1 MIYNK
6 LYLIKLYT
14 ILFKLN
20 CENWKMI
27 HDRKIAR
34 IKRER
39 SFKNNPESKLF
50 FNEYSQD
57 MFERIELINNTFEKG
72 LALGFRNID
81 LKKSK
86 NISHLKLA
94 ELGIS
99 QNIDFVC
106 DEEFLPIKKSSL
118 DIIISFF
125 NLHSSNDI
133 PGILFQINQSLKPN
147 GLFMGCLFVGDT
159 LKELRFCLA
168 KAEEE
173 ITKGISPRISP
184 FADLQDLSN
193 LLQRANFNLPV
204 ADIDRHKVTYDNPI
218 KLMSD
223 LREMGETNI
232 LKEKQKTF
240 FRKDILERS
249 IEIYKENFSLEN
261 KKIFATFEIAWLIG
275 WKYHDSQQKPL
286 QPGSGQKNLA
296 EAVDEL
302 D

>member
-1 MIYNK
+1 
-6 LYLIKLYT
+6 
-14 ILFKLN
+14 
-20 CENWKMI
+20 MI

-72 LALGFRNID
+72 LALGFRNIN

-86 NISHLKLA
+86 NIGHLRLA
-94 ELGIS
+94 ELGMS

-147 GLFMGCLFVGDT
+147 GLFIGCLFVGDT

-218 KLMSD
+218 KLMND

-240 FRKDILERS
+240 FRKDVLERS
-249 IEIYKENFSLEN
+249 MEIYKENFSLEN
-261 KKIFATFEIAWLIG
+261 HKIFATFEIAWLIG

>member
-1 MIYNK
+1 
-6 LYLIKLYT
+6 
-14 ILFKLN
+14 
-20 CENWKMI
+20 MI

-72 LALGFRNID
+72 LALGFRNIN

-86 NISHLKLA
+86 NIGHLRLA

-147 GLFMGCLFVGDT
+147 GLFIGCLFVGDT

-218 KLMSD
+218 KLMND

-232 LKEKQKTF
+232 LKEKEKTF
-240 FRKDILERS
+240 FRKDVLERS
-249 IEIYKENFSLEN
+249 MEIYKENFSLEN
-261 KKIFATFEIAWLIG
+261 HKIFATFEIAWLIG

>member
-1 MIYNK
+1 
-6 LYLIKLYT
+6 
-14 ILFKLN
+14 
-20 CENWKMI
+20 MI

-72 LALGFRNID
+72 LALGFRNIN

-94 ELGIS
+94 ELGMS
-99 QNIDFVC
+99 QNIDFIC

-218 KLMSD
+218 KLMND

-249 IEIYKENFSLEN
+249 MEIYRENFSLEN
-261 KKIFATFEIAWLIG
+261 QKIFATFEIAWLIG

>member
-1 MIYNK
+1 
-6 LYLIKLYT
+6 
-14 ILFKLN
+14 
-20 CENWKMI
+20 MI

-72 LALGFRNID
+72 LALGFRNIN

-218 KLMSD
+218 KLMND

-240 FRKDILERS
+240 FRKDVLERS
-249 IEIYKENFSLEN
+249 MEIYKENFSLEN
-261 KKIFATFEIAWLIG
+261 QKIFATFEIAWLIG

>member
-1 MIYNK
+1 
-6 LYLIKLYT
+6 
-14 ILFKLN
+14 
-20 CENWKMI
+20 MI

-72 LALGFRNID
+72 LALGFRNIN

-86 NISHLKLA
+86 NIGHLRLA
-94 ELGIS
+94 ELGMS

-147 GLFMGCLFVGDT
+147 GLFIGCLFVGDT
-159 LKELRFCLA
+159 LKELRFSLA

-218 KLMSD
+218 KLMND

-240 FRKDILERS
+240 FRKDVLERS
-249 IEIYKENFSLEN
+249 MEIYKENFSLEN
-261 KKIFATFEIAWLIG
+261 HKIFATFEIAWLIG

>member
-1 MIYNK
+1 
-6 LYLIKLYT
+6 
-14 ILFKLN
+14 
-20 CENWKMI
+20 MI

-72 LALGFRNID
+72 LALGFRNIN

-86 NISHLKLA
+86 NISHLRLA
-94 ELGIS
+94 ELGMS

-147 GLFMGCLFVGDT
+147 GLFIGCLFVGDT

-218 KLMSD
+218 KLMND

-240 FRKDILERS
+240 FRKDVLERS
-249 IEIYKENFSLEN
+249 MEIYKENFSLEN
-261 KKIFATFEIAWLIG
+261 HKIFATFEIAWLIG

>member
-1 MIYNK
+1 
-6 LYLIKLYT
+6 
-14 ILFKLN
+14 
-20 CENWKMI
+20 MI

-39 SFKNNPESKLF
+39 SFKNNPEAKLF

-72 LALGFRNID
+72 LALGFRNIN

-86 NISHLKLA
+86 NIGHLRLA
-94 ELGIS
+94 ELGMS

-147 GLFMGCLFVGDT
+147 GLFIGCLFVGDT

-218 KLMSD
+218 KLMND

-240 FRKDILERS
+240 FRKDVLERS
-249 IEIYKENFSLEN
+249 MEIYKENFSLEN
-261 KKIFATFEIAWLIG
+261 HKIFATFEIAWLIG

>member
-1 MIYNK
+1 
-6 LYLIKLYT
+6 
-14 ILFKLN
+14 
-20 CENWKMI
+20 MI

-72 LALGFRNID
+72 LALGFRNIN

-86 NISHLKLA
+86 NIGHLRLA
-94 ELGIS
+94 ELGMS

-147 GLFMGCLFVGDT
+147 GLFIGCLFVGDT
-159 LKELRFCLA
+159 LKELRFSLA

-218 KLMSD
+218 KLMND

-240 FRKDILERS
+240 FRKDVLERS
-249 IEIYKENFSLEN
+249 MEIYKENFSLEN
-261 KKIFATFEIAWLIG
+261 HKIFATFEIAWLIG

-296 EAVDEL
+296 EAIDEL

>member
-1 MIYNK
+1 
-6 LYLIKLYT
+6 
-14 ILFKLN
+14 
-20 CENWKMI
+20 MI

-72 LALGFRNID
+72 LALGFRNIN

-86 NISHLKLA
+86 NIGHLRLA
-94 ELGIS
+94 ELGMS

-147 GLFMGCLFVGDT
+147 GLFIGCLFVGDT

-204 ADIDRHKVTYDNPI
+204 ADIDRHKVLYDSPI
-218 KLMSD
+218 KLMND
-223 LREMGETNI
+223 LYNQ
-232 LKEKQKTF
+232 LK
-240 FRKDILERS
+240 L
-249 IEIYKENFSLEN
+249 Y
-261 KKIFATFEIAWLIG
+261 
-275 WKYHDSQQKPL
+275 Y
-286 QPGSGQKNLA
+286 
-296 EAVDEL
+296 
-302 D
+302 

>member
-1 MIYNK
+1 
-6 LYLIKLYT
+6 
-14 ILFKLN
+14 
-20 CENWKMI
+20 MI

-218 KLMSD
+218 KLMND

-249 IEIYKENFSLEN
+249 MEIYRENFSLEN
-261 KKIFATFEIAWLIG
+261 QKIFATFEIAWLIG

>member
-1 MIYNK
+1 
-6 LYLIKLYT
+6 
-14 ILFKLN
+14 
-20 CENWKMI
+20 MI

-72 LALGFRNID
+72 LALGFRNIN

-86 NISHLKLA
+86 NIGHLRLA
-94 ELGIS
+94 ELGMS

-147 GLFMGCLFVGDT
+147 GLFIGCLFVGDT

-218 KLMSD
+218 KLMND

-240 FRKDILERS
+240 FRKDVLEKS
-249 IEIYKENFSLEN
+249 MEIYKENFSLEN
-261 KKIFATFEIAWLIG
+261 HKIFATFEIAWLIG

>member
-1 MIYNK
+1 
-6 LYLIKLYT
+6 
-14 ILFKLN
+14 
-20 CENWKMI
+20 MI

-39 SFKNNPESKLF
+39 SFKNNPKSKLF

-72 LALGFRNID
+72 LALGFRNIN

-218 KLMSD
+218 KLMND

-240 FRKDILERS
+240 FRKDVLERS
-249 IEIYKENFSLEN
+249 MEIYKENFSLEN
-261 KKIFATFEIAWLIG
+261 QKIFATFEIAWLIG

>member
-1 MIYNK
+1 
-6 LYLIKLYT
+6 
-14 ILFKLN
+14 
-20 CENWKMI
+20 MI

-72 LALGFRNID
+72 LALGFRNIN

-86 NISHLKLA
+86 NIGHLRLA
-94 ELGIS
+94 ELGMS

-118 DIIISFF
+118 DIIVSFF

-147 GLFMGCLFVGDT
+147 GLFIGCLFVGDT

-218 KLMSD
+218 KLMND

-240 FRKDILERS
+240 FRKDVLERS
-249 IEIYKENFSLEN
+249 MEIYKENFSLEN
-261 KKIFATFEIAWLIG
+261 HKIFATFEIAWLIG

>member
-1 MIYNK
+1 
-6 LYLIKLYT
+6 
-14 ILFKLN
+14 
-20 CENWKMI
+20 MI

-72 LALGFRNID
+72 LALGFRNIN

-94 ELGIS
+94 ELGMS
-99 QNIDFVC
+99 QNIDFIC

-218 KLMSD
+218 KLMND

-240 FRKDILERS
+240 FRKDVLERS
-249 IEIYKENFSLEN
+249 MEIYKENFSLEN
-261 KKIFATFEIAWLIG
+261 QKIFATFEIAWLIG

>member
-1 MIYNK
+1 
-6 LYLIKLYT
+6 
-14 ILFKLN
+14 
-20 CENWKMI
+20 MI

-34 IKRER
+34 ITRER

-72 LALGFRNID
+72 LALGFRNIN

-86 NISHLKLA
+86 NIGHLRLA
-94 ELGIS
+94 ELGMS

-147 GLFMGCLFVGDT
+147 GLFIGCLFVGDT

-218 KLMSD
+218 KLMND

-240 FRKDILERS
+240 FRKDVLERS
-249 IEIYKENFSLEN
+249 MEIYKENFSLEN
-261 KKIFATFEIAWLIG
+261 QKIFATFEIAWLIG

>member
-1 MIYNK
+1 
-6 LYLIKLYT
+6 
-14 ILFKLN
+14 
-20 CENWKMI
+20 MI

-57 MFERIELINNTFEKG
+57 MFERIELINNTFERG
-72 LALGFRNID
+72 LALGFRNIN

-218 KLMSD
+218 KLMND